1 MEYMLG
7 YMFFDV
13 CFFLMTAEPNFST
26 LSALNKTRAQAHPVH
41 ASLRNILC
49 FNQNK
54 AKETAHRVSIILL
67 PLIETAARPPVNLS
81 SNPVL
86 CL

>member
-1 MEYMLG
+1 
-7 YMFFDV
+7 MFFDV
-13 CFFLMTAEPNFST
+13 YFFLMTAEPNFST
-26 LSALNKTRAQAHPVH
+26 LSALNKTRSQAHLVQALLGH
-41 ASLRNILC
+41 ILC

-54 AKETAHRVSIILL
+54 ATETANLVSLILL
-67 PLIETAARPPVNLS
+67 PLIETAARSPVNLS